1 MRESRGEGVYIVGR
15 RLTNEPNDPFIMSRL
30 VEHWAPRRGSCTV
43 VECIFLLGLL
53 RECKANGRGKERNA
67 GVAHCYPGRARNE
80 VGRRRKKKKLSKRGR
95 YKTRR
100 ERERERQ
107 VKEEEGHTG
116 IIFHAS
122 LARSSESKLVQDVRN
137 TV

>member
-1 MRESRGEGVYIVGR
+1 
-15 RLTNEPNDPFIMSRL
+15 
-30 VEHWAPRRGSCTV
+30 
-43 VECIFLLGLL
+43 
-53 RECKANGRGKERNA
+53 
-67 GVAHCYPGRARNE
+67 

-95 YKTRR
+95 YKTRRDR

-122 LARSSESKLVQDVRN
+122 LARSSESKLIQDVRN